1 MEGTRISLNI
11 NVIGLLE
18 KLNEMVSDSLIEIF
32 TTKMGI
38 TSSGEHFED
47 TVVDGQDGNIKGTT
61 TEIEHNNVLFILLV
75 ETVGNSGSRWLIDDT
90 KNFKSSNNTGIFGGL
105 SLRIIEIG
113 GDGNDGVLDI
123 LSEVVLGDLLHLS
136 KDHSR
141 NFFGGELL
149 VSSSCINRNVRLAG
163 LSNNAVWKPLKI
175 TLDLLVVKLTSDETL
190 NNIDSSGGVS
200 TSLVLSGLT
209 DKTLFISE
217 SNKGWG
223 DSVTKFVGNDLDTT
237 ILKDTDTRVGSTQ
250 IDTNNWSVDL
260 AFLISH
266 GDV

>member
-11 NVIGLLE
+11 NVIGFLE

-75 ETVGNSGSRWLIDDT
+75 ETVGNSGSRWLIDNT
-90 KNFKSSNNTGIFGGL
+90 KNFKSSNSTGIFGGL

-123 LSEVVLGDLLHLS
+123 LS
-136 KDHSR
+136 
-141 NFFGGELL
+141 
-149 VSSSCINRNVRLAG
+149 
-163 LSNNAVWKPLKI
+163 
-175 TLDLLVVKLTSDETL
+175 
-190 NNIDSSGGVS
+190 
-200 TSLVLSGLT
+200 
-209 DKTLFISE
+209 
-217 SNKGWG
+217 
-223 DSVTKFVGNDLDTT
+223 
-237 ILKDTDTRVGSTQ
+237 
-250 IDTNNWSVDL
+250 
-260 AFLISH
+260 
-266 GDV
+266 